1 MMVLKKS
8 FLNSVLLLLLL
19 FLSGCSLTDAFINV
33 IDGDQSDL
41 ETEQS
46 YFGQDGDSFDF
57 SDQGYSLQD
66 YLFSNMFIKDEKNVT
81 DTINI
86 EQNQFERAYFF
97 YFNDNSQDNVKL
109 TYEINELLKPEADHS
124 YSYTYR
130 YQRVVIDDNISFFTV
145 TTKQKPNH
153 KSNYFFNT
161 VIPIQDVH
169 NQCGNDLYV
178 FCSNAFGKGGFSDRS
193 KIKEDERKIHIP
205 TNAKIARFSTSLD
218 DYDVIG
224 IARNG
229 ILLMQE
235 SPKDKLTYFDLKY
248 KLDEYYAAPDYVAEG
263 DPKGYYY
270 YVEPTYFTGY
280 QDFNYFNEYDYEF
293 HENSSRY
300 SLIGLARD
308 GFPIYGPFEYKDER
322 IPTNLDACRGH
333 IGETGDRFTN
343 TYHYHVK
350 PIDHIKEGDKNLFIE
365 CFSGTPV
372 DNIIGI

>member
-1 MMVLKKS
+1 MMMLKKS

-19 FLSGCSLTDAFINV
+19 SLSGCSLTDAFINV

-41 ETEQS
+41 ETEKS

-57 SDQGYSLQD
+57 SNQGVSLQD
-66 YLFSNMFIKDEKNVT
+66 YLLSNMFIKDEKNVT

-97 YFNDNSQDNVKL
+97 YFQEDYQDNVKL
-109 TYEINELLKPEADHS
+109 TYEINNLFSVEKNHTYQYSNIYKP
-124 YSYTYR
+124 
-130 YQRVVIDDNISFFTV
+130 VVIEDNVSFFTV
-145 TTKQKPNH
+145 KTNQKPNH
-153 KSNYFFNT
+153 KSNYFFNA
-161 VIPIQDVH
+161 VPPNLEVRS
-169 NQCGNDLYV
+169 QCDDYI
-178 FCSNAFGKGGFSDRS
+178 FCSNVFGKGGFSDRS
-193 KIKEDERKIHIP
+193 KIIEKERKINIP
-205 TNAKIARFSTSLD
+205 TNAKIASFSTSLD
-218 DYDVIG
+218 GYDTIG

-229 ILLMQE
+229 ILLMQK
-235 SPKDKLTYFDLKY
+235 SPKDNRTYFDLKY
-248 KLDEYYAAPDYVAEG
+248 KLDEYYAAPDYVEE
-263 DPKGYYY
+263 DDSYGYSY

-280 QDFNYFNEYDYEF
+280 QDFNHFNEYDYEF
-293 HENSSRY
+293 HEKSSRY
-300 SLIGLARD
+300 SLIGIALD

-333 IGETGDRFTN
+333 IGETGDKFTN

-372 DNIIGI
+372 L